1 MSKLFTVLWFMCI
14 ALTVFA
20 VLVTGVFE
28 IVKSTPDMVLI
39 TVGIP
44 ATVIVSLMIIKWVS
58 K

>member
-39 TVGIP
+39 AVGIP
-44 ATVIVSLMIIKWVS
+44 ATVIISLMIIKWVS